1 MKIEITNF
9 DTKELIQVLKAFPVG
24 KVVVGGNNAYWD
36 STNKLP
42 EEGFQQVQQSRP
54 QQQRPRQQNQDF
66 FGNMKKSLF
75 EAFE

>member
-24 KVVVGGNNAYWD
+24 KVVVTGSNAYWD

-42 EEGFQQVQQSRP
+42 DGEFQQVQQSSP
-54 QQQRPRQQNQDF
+54 QQQQRPKQQDF